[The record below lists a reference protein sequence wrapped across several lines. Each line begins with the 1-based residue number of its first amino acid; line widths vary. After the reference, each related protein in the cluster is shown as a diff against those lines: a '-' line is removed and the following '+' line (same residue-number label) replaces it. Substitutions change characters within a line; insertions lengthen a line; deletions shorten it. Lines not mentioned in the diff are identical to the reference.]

1 VGWVA
6 ERPEGPIVWQRPTS
20 SPLRLVYTQG
30 MDESEVTEEPARS
43 TGGDSAE
50 KAKEVLDALK
60 KARVALAPPPD
71 AGRTG
76 FFPSFRR
83 HST

>member
-1 VGWVA
+1 
-6 ERPEGPIVWQRPTS
+6 
-20 SPLRLVYTQG
+20 